1 MSEKKEEKIV
11 LTLGDETQE
20 MVETPLVEAEKETI
34 SEEKLREVRV
44 DSSNLTEEEKQ
55 MVKDFSKQI
64 DITKANAVLQYGSAA
79 QNKVADFSE
88 TTLKNVRTKDLDS
101 VGDTLEDLVKEL
113 KGFNV
118 NEKDGFFEK
127 LFKRGANAVQNMK
140 IKYDSAEKNVEKIV
154 KILED
159 HQVTLLKDISLLDQL
174 YEKNVVNI
182 KELTMYILAGYEKL
196 DEIKAN
202 EMPALLKKAQETGD
216 PEDAQKANDLSNA
229 INRFEKKLH
238 DLELTRMVSIQM
250 GPQIRLVQNND
261 TLMVEKI
268 QSTLVNTIPLWKS
281 QMLIALGISHSK
293 EAAKAQNEV
302 TEMTNRMLKE
312 NAENL
317 KQATIETAKESE
329 RGIVDIETLTE
340 TNKKLIE
347 TLEEVQRIQ
356 KEGREKRAAAQI
368 ELRKIENELHD
379 KLTDVKDSLVK

>member
-20 MVETPLVEAEKETI
+20 TVETPLVEAEKETI

-347 TLEEVQRIQ
+347 TLEEVQRFQ